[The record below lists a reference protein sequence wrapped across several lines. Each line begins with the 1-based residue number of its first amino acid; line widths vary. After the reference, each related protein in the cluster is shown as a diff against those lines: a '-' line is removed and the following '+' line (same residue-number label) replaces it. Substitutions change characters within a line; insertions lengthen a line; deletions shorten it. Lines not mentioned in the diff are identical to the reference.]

1 MENLNEAA
9 ALAVRAEYI
18 VYDIKRALNNIISE
32 IPMSNRESLILRLV
46 VKNEEQ
52 GKKTTSTE
60 LSNILCVSKPA
71 VSQFLASLE
80 KDGYITRTVSEN
92 DRRRT
97 YISSTKKAQTQ
108 IKQFEKYAGNTILTI
123 KNKMGAEKFET
134 LLSLLEETTEI
145 FNDITQNNKLHLSSE
160 E

>member
-1 MENLNEAA
+1 MVE
-9 ALAVRAEYI
+9 
-18 VYDIKRALNNIISE
+18 
-32 IPMSNRESLILRLV
+32 
-46 VKNEEQ
+46 
-52 GKKTTSTE
+52 
-60 LSNILCVSKPA
+60 
-71 VSQFLASLE
+71 SLE
-80 KDGYITRTVSEN
+80 KDGYITRTVSKN

-97 YISSTKKAQTQ
+97 YIASTKKAQTQ